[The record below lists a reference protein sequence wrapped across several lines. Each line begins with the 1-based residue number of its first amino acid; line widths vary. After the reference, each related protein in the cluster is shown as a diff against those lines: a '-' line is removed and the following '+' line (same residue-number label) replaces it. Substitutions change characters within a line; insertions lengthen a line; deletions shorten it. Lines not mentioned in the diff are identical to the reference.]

1 LKHKYTKEERK
12 VRLDKALRI
21 VKITF
26 QSIALVASLAFVGI
40 IIAMIVIY
48 GLDATANELFLA
60 SDGTTLGL
68 IGIPFFSVVLLSA
81 IVIAILNLRD
91 DLLVDEKQASEFKM
105 IEQVAE
111 VKE

>member
-1 LKHKYTKEERK
+1 MKQKYTKEERK
-12 VRLDKALRI
+12 VRLDKALSI

-26 QSIALVASLAFVGI
+26 QSITLVASLSFVGM

-60 SDGTTLGL
+60 GGGTTLGI
-68 IGIPFFSVVLLSA
+68 IGIPFFSVVVLSA
-81 IVIAILNLRD
+81 IIIAILNLRD
-91 DLLVDEKQASEFKM
+91 DLLVDEEHASEFKM
-105 IEQVAE
+105 IQQEEE